1 VKIKLTIIFTIILAI
16 ALKFFFFNDPN
27 YLGKWDNIEEKQH
40 LTILKNNL
48 VIYQFEGFPDSY
60 GDWSEINNNEILI
73 RYKLFGTI
81 DQNAKFKSNSGKV
94 GYFDNHTRTVLFT
107 RIEN

>member
-1 VKIKLTIIFTIILAI
+1 MKVKYTVILTIISTLF
-16 ALKFFFFNDPN
+16 LKFFYFNEPN
-27 YLGKWDNIEEKQH
+27 YVGKWGNIKEKQH

-48 VIYQFEGFPDSY
+48 VIYQFEGFADSY
-60 GDWSEINNNEILI
+60 GDWSEINKNEILI

-81 DQNAKFKSNSGKV
+81 DQNATFKANSGEV
-94 GYFDNHTRTVLFT
+94 GYFDNHVRTILFT